1 MANVILWLDTRR
13 ANARN
18 QFPLKIQ
25 IYEGRKRAN
34 ISTSVS
40 LLPNQWDD
48 CKCEVI
54 NHPQRKE
61 LNATLLCKLAEIE
74 RHILDLSIQGKLD
87 GMSAADIKKSYE
99 KSISPVDVNAD
110 TFVKV
115 FIRFAEKKQKS
126 TRQLYEFTLSCIRK
140 HFRLTDKLR
149 FEDIT
154 PKWLDEFDTALA
166 KTSSSQN
173 YRNIHLRNIRAVFN
187 YAIDEEI
194 TTYYPFRKYKIKPV
208 KTRKRSMKVEDLRRL
223 FDYPTEEYAEIYR
236 DMFKLI
242 FMLIGINTI
251 DLHRLQEVTT
261 EGRVEYCRAK
271 THRLYSIKV
280 EPEAQVLIDKYRGKK
295 GLLVIADRWTNHHN
309 FRHQINKALQL
320 IGEVERKGLGGKK
333 ERKPAFP
340 EITTYWARHS
350 WATIA
355 AYLDIPKDTIAAAL
369 GHGADTVTDIYIDF
383 DQRKVDIANRKVL
396 DWVLYGKID
405 GKVIVE
411 PGTPEFYGQKPQN
424 EEKVEEPEPPKQSK
438 TPRAPKTPKAS
449 NTPKTP
455 ETPETAIPSGLNLE
469 AFKVGIVPKLK
480 P

>member
-140 HFRLTDKLR
+140 HFKHTDKLR

-333 ERKPAFP
+333 GRKPAFP

>member
-1 MANVILWLDTRR
+1 MARISLWLDNRRSSAQDLLPLRILIR
-13 ANARN
+13 ANKSRVTLN
-18 QFPLKIQ
+18 L
-25 IYEGRKRAN
+25 N
-34 ISTSVS
+34 IR
-40 LLPNQWDD
+40 LLPNQWDAN
-48 CKCEVI
+48 KNEVV
-54 NHPQRKE
+54 NHPEQKI
-61 LNATLLCKLAEIE
+61 LNTTIRCKLAEIE
-74 RHILDLSIQGKLD
+74 KHVLEINALGQLSC
-87 GMSAADIKKSYE
+87 MSASDIKKSYE
-99 KSISPVDVNAD
+99 KKICPDSGNDD
-110 TFVKV
+110 TFEKV
-115 FIRFAEKKQKS
+115 FIRFAQKKQKS

-140 HFRLTDKLR
+140 HFKHTDKLK
-149 FEDIT
+149 FEDIS
-154 PKWLDEFDTALA
+154 PKWLDEFDAALA

-173 YRNIHLRNIRAVFN
+173 YRNIQLRNIRAVFN

-242 FMLIGINTI
+242 FMLIGINTV

-280 EPEAQVLIDKYRGKK
+280 EPEAQVLIEKYRGKK
-295 GLLVIADRWTNHHN
+295 GLLIIADRWTDHHN

-411 PGTPEFYGQKPQN
+411 PGTPEFYGQKTQN
-424 EEKVEEPEPPKQSK
+424 KEKAAEPEPPKLSK
-438 TPRAPKTPKAS
+438 TPRTPRTPKAS
-449 NTPKTP
+449 KTP